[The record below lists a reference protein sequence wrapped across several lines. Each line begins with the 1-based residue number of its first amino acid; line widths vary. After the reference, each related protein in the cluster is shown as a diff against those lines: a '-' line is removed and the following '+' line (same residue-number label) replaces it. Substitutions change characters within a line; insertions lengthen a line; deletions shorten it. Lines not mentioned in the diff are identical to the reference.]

1 VRRAIT
7 LGAVA
12 AVTIAVSAAVATGP
26 AQAAPAPAH
35 AASPA
40 TLAAGG
46 AAALVAARPAQLHA
60 SANDSF
66 AARPVITSKQ
76 GLQYVPYQ
84 RTYQGLRVYGGDFV
98 VVTDKSG
105 QVLSTEVAQSKPIAL
120 TSLTPA
126 VSAASAAATAARA
139 SRAAAIDGVIAN
151 DTIVYALDTPRLAY
165 ETVVAGHTGAQPSRL
180 HVFTDATTGMVI
192 SSYDEVADG
201 TGSGAIYGTV
211 SINTSGSGTSFS
223 MTDPTRPG
231 ISCRNINT
239 RAVLTGTDDVWGNG
253 VGTNL
258 ETGCVDALFTVQR
271 EWDMFGSW
279 FGRNGI
285 TGTGR
290 GFPIDMGLNDEN
302 AFWDG
307 SRVAVGH
314 NTAGA
319 WIGSFD
325 VVGHEFGH
333 ALDSNTPGGT
343 SGNGVSEATGDIMGT
358 SVEFFANNGNDPPDF
373 TIGEEV
379 NLVGSGPIR
388 VMYNP
393 SLVGDPNCFSASI
406 PTAETHA
413 AAGPFDHWFTLVAKG
428 SAAAG
433 GQPASPTCNGSTVT
447 GIGTQTAATI
457 FYNAMLSKTAG
468 MTYQRY
474 RTATLNAAKNLFPTS
489 CTNFNTVKAA
499 WDAVSVPA
507 QSADPTCT
515 AGGGTVTVTNPGT
528 RTGTVGTAI
537 TPFTLTASPAGTYT
551 WSASGLPPGLTIGS
565 GTGTVSGTPTAAG
578 TFTVTVTATSTAG
591 SGSTSF
597 AITIAGAGGACGS
610 PGQKLGNPGFETGSA
625 PWTATA
631 GVIGAN
637 TGTGAPRTG
646 TRDAW
651 LDGYGV
657 THTDTLSQ
665 SVSIPAGCTAST
677 LSFFL
682 KIVSSETTTTTA
694 FDRLTVQVG
703 TTTLATF
710 SNLNEGSGTYVQRSF
725 NVGSFAGQTV
735 TLRFTGTE
743 DASLQT
749 SFVIDDTALNAG

>member
-1 VRRAIT
+1 M
-7 LGAVA
+7 GAVA
-12 AVTIAVSAAVATGP
+12 AITIAVSAGVATGT
-26 AQAAPAPAH
+26 AQAAPAPA
-35 AASPA
+35 AASPS

-46 AAALVAARPAQLHA
+46 AAALVAARPAALHA
-60 SANDSF
+60 AVGDSF
-66 AARPVITSKQ
+66 AARPVLTSKQ
-76 GLQYVPYQ
+76 GLQYVPYE

-98 VVTDKSG
+98 VVTDKAG
-105 QVLSTEVAQSKPIAL
+105 QVLSTEVAQTKTIAL

-126 VSAASAAATAARA
+126 VSAATAAATARA
-139 SRAAAIDGVIAN
+139 TSKAATVDGVTST
-151 DTIVYALDTPRLAY
+151 DKLVYALDTPRLAY
-165 ETVVAGHTGAQPSRL
+165 ESVVTGHTAQRPSKL
-180 HVFTDATTGMVI
+180 HVVVDANTGKVI
-192 SSYDEVADG
+192 NSYDEVADG
-201 TGSGAIYGTV
+201 TGNGAIYGTV
-211 SINTSGSGTSFS
+211 NIATSGAGTSFS

-231 ISCRNINT
+231 IACRNINT
-239 RAVLTGTDDVWGNG
+239 GAVMTGTDDVWGNG

-271 EWDMFGSW
+271 EWDMFGAL

-290 GFPIDMGLNDEN
+290 GFPIDMGLADLN

-307 SRVAVGH
+307 TRVAVGH
-314 NTAGA
+314 NQAGA

-333 ALDSNTPGGT
+333 ALDSNTPGGQ

-358 SVEFFANNGNDPPDF
+358 SVEFFANSPNDPPDYS
-373 TIGEEV
+373 IGEEV

-388 VMYNP
+388 QMYNP
-393 SLVGDPNCFSASI
+393 SLVGDPNCYSASI

-413 AAGPFDHWFTLVAKG
+413 AAGPFDHWFALASKG

-433 GQPASPTCNGSTVT
+433 GQPASPTCNGSVVT
-447 GIGTQTAATI
+447 GIGEQVAANI

-468 MTYQRY
+468 MTYLRY
-474 RTATLNAAKNLFPTS
+474 RTATLNAAKNLTPGN
-489 CTNFNTVKAA
+489 CTNFNTIKAA

-507 QSADPTCT
+507 QAADPTC
-515 AGGGTVTVTNPGT
+515 AVGGAVTVTNPGAKS
-528 RTGTVGTAI
+528 GTVGTAI
-537 TPFTLTASPAGTYT
+537 APFTLTASPAATYT
-551 WSASGLPPGLTIGS
+551 WSATGLPAGLTIGS
-565 GTGTVSGTPTAAG
+565 TTGTVSGTPTTAG
-578 TFTVTVTATSTAG
+578 TFTVTATATSAAG

-597 AITIAGAGGACGS
+597 TFTISPAGGGACTS
-610 PGQKLGNPGFETGSA
+610 PGQKFGNPGFETATA

-651 LDGYGV
+651 LDGYGT

-665 SVSIPAGCTAST
+665 PVTIPAGCTAST
-677 LSFFL
+677 LTFFL
-682 KIVSSETTTTTA
+682 KVVSAETTTTTQ

-703 TTTLATF
+703 TTTVGTF
-710 SNLNEGSGTYVQRSF
+710 SNLNKGTTYVARSF
-725 NVGSFAGQTV
+725 PVGSFAGQTV
-735 TLRFTGTE
+735 TVKFTGTE

-749 SFVIDDTALNAG
+749 SFVIDDTGLNAA

>member
-7 LGAVA
+7 LGTVA
-12 AVTIAVSAAVATGP
+12 AVIIAVSGAVATGT
-26 AQAAPAPAH
+26 AQAAPLPAQ

-60 SANDSF
+60 SARDSF
-66 AARPVITSKQ
+66 AASPVISSKQ

-98 VVTDKSG
+98 VVTDKTG
-105 QVLSTEVAQSKPIAL
+105 QVLSTEVAQTKPIAL
-120 TSLTPA
+120 ASLTPA
-126 VSAASAAATAARA
+126 VSAATAAATAR
-139 SRAAAIDGVIAN
+139 SVSTAATIDGVTAN

-165 ETVVAGHTGAQPSRL
+165 ETLVAGHTGQRPSRL
-180 HVFTDATTGMVI
+180 HVFTDATTGRVI
-192 SSYDEVADG
+192 NSYDEVADG
-201 TGSGAIYGTV
+201 TGNGAIYGTV

-223 MTDPTRPG
+223 MSDPTRPG

-239 RAVLTGTDDVWGNG
+239 GAVLTGTDDVWGNG

-279 FGRNGI
+279 FGRSGI

-343 SGNGVSEATGDIMGT
+343 SANGVSEATGDLMGT
-358 SVEFFANNGNDPPDF
+358 SLEFFANNANDPPDF

-393 SLVGDPNCFSASI
+393 SLVGDPNCYSSAI
-406 PTAETHA
+406 PTTETHA

-433 GQPASPTCNGSTVT
+433 GQPASPTCNGATVT

-468 MTYQRY
+468 MTYLRY
-474 RTATLNAAKNLFPTS
+474 RTATLNAAKNLFPGS

-507 QSADPTCT
+507 QAGDPTCT
-515 AGGGTVTVTNPGT
+515 TGGAVTVTNPGNKS
-528 RTGTVGTAI
+528 GTVGTAI
-537 TPFTLTASPAGTYT
+537 TPFTLTASPAATYA
-551 WSASGLPPGLTIGS
+551 WSATGLPPGLTIGS
-565 GTGTVSGTPTAAG
+565 TTGTVSGTPTTAG
-578 TFTVTVTATSTAG
+578 TFTVTATATSAAG

-597 AITIAGAGGACGS
+597 TFTVAGVGGGCGS
-610 PGQKLGNPGFETGSA
+610 PGQKLGNPGFESGSA

-665 SVSIPAGCTAST
+665 SVSIPAGCSAST

-710 SNLNEGSGTYVQRSF
+710 SNLNEGTGTYVQRSF

-735 TLRFTGTE
+735 TLKFTGTE

>member
-12 AVTIAVSAAVATGP
+12 AVTIAVSAAVATGT
-26 AQAAPAPAH
+26 AQAAPAH

-46 AAALVAARPAQLHA
+46 AAALVAARPARLHA
-60 SANDSF
+60 SANDGF
-66 AARPVITSKQ
+66 AAKPVITSKQ

-98 VVTDKSG
+98 VVTDKAG

-126 VSAASAAATAARA
+126 VSAASAAATATRA
-139 SRAAAIDGVIAN
+139 SRAATIDGVTAN

-165 ETVVAGHTGAQPSRL
+165 ETVVAGHTGARPSRL
-180 HVFTDATTGMVI
+180 HVFTDATTGTVI

-201 TGSGAIYGTV
+201 TGNGAIYGTV
-211 SINTSGSGTSFS
+211 SIDTSGSGTSFS

-231 ISCRNINT
+231 ISCRNITT

-358 SVEFFANNGNDPPDF
+358 SLEFFANNANDPPDF

-433 GQPASPTCNGSTVT
+433 GQPASPTCDGSTVT

-489 CTNFNTVKAA
+489 CTNFNTMKAA

-515 AGGGTVTVTNPGT
+515 VGGGTVTVTNPGN

-591 SGSTSF
+591 SGSTAF
-597 AITIAGAGGACGS
+597 TITIAGAGGACAS

>member
-1 VRRAIT
+1 
-7 LGAVA
+7 
-12 AVTIAVSAAVATGP
+12 
-26 AQAAPAPAH
+26 
-35 AASPA
+35 
-40 TLAAGG
+40 
-46 AAALVAARPAQLHA
+46 
-60 SANDSF
+60 
-66 AARPVITSKQ
+66 
-76 GLQYVPYQ
+76 
-84 RTYQGLRVYGGDFV
+84 
-98 VVTDKSG
+98 
-105 QVLSTEVAQSKPIAL
+105 
-120 TSLTPA
+120 
-126 VSAASAAATAARA
+126 
-139 SRAAAIDGVIAN
+139 
-151 DTIVYALDTPRLAY
+151 
-165 ETVVAGHTGAQPSRL
+165 
-180 HVFTDATTGMVI
+180 
-192 SSYDEVADG
+192 
-201 TGSGAIYGTV
+201 
-211 SINTSGSGTSFS
+211 
-223 MTDPTRPG
+223 
-231 ISCRNINT
+231 
-239 RAVLTGTDDVWGNG
+239 
-253 VGTNL
+253 
-258 ETGCVDALFTVQR
+258 
-271 EWDMFGSW
+271 
-279 FGRNGI
+279 
-285 TGTGR
+285 
-290 GFPIDMGLNDEN
+290 MGLNDEN

-358 SVEFFANNGNDPPDF
+358 SLEFFANNANDPPDF

-433 GQPASPTCNGSTVT
+433 GQPASPTCNGSSVT

-515 AGGGTVTVTNPGT
+515 VGGGTVTVTNPGN
-528 RTGTVGTAI
+528 RTGTIGTAI

-551 WSASGLPPGLTIGS
+551 WSASGLPPGLAIGS

-578 TFTVTVTATSTAG
+578 TFTATVTATSTAG

-597 AITIAGAGGACGS
+597 TITIAGAGGACAS

-725 NVGSFAGQTV
+725 NVGSLAGQTV

>member
-1 VRRAIT
+1 M
-7 LGAVA
+7 
-12 AVTIAVSAAVATGP
+12 
-26 AQAAPAPAH
+26 
-35 AASPA
+35 
-40 TLAAGG
+40 
-46 AAALVAARPAQLHA
+46 VAARPAQLHA
-60 SANDSF
+60 AVGDSF
-66 AARPVITSKQ
+66 AASPVIQSKQ

-84 RTYQGLRVYGGDFV
+84 RTYQGLRTYGGDFV
-98 VVTDKSG
+98 VVTNSSG
-105 QVLSTEVAQSKPIAL
+105 QVLSTEVAQTRTIAL
-120 TSLTPA
+120 STLTPA
-126 VSAASAAATAARA
+126 VSAAAASATARA
-139 SRAAAIDGVIAN
+139 QSKATTVDGVKSIEKM
-151 DTIVYALDTPRLAY
+151 VYALDTPRLAY
-165 ETVVAGHTGAQPSRL
+165 EAVVAGHSGQVPSAL
-180 HVFTDATTGMVI
+180 HVFVDAMTGKVI
-192 SSYDEVADG
+192 YSYDQVADG
-201 TGSGAIYGTV
+201 TGNGAIYGAV
-211 SINTSGSGTSFS
+211 SIATSGAGTSFS

-231 ISCRNINT
+231 IACRNFT
-239 RAVLTGTDDVWGNG
+239 TGAVMTGTDDVWGNG

-271 EWDMFGSW
+271 EWDMFGAL

-290 GFPIDMGLNDEN
+290 GFPLDVGLNDLN

-314 NTAGA
+314 NQAGA

-333 ALDSNTPGGT
+333 ALDSNTPGGQ
-343 SGNGVSEATGDIMGT
+343 SGNGVSEATGDVMGT
-358 SVEFFANNGNDPPDF
+358 SVEFFANNPNDPPDYS
-373 TIGEEV
+373 IGEEI

-388 VMYNP
+388 QMYNP
-393 SLVGDPNCFSASI
+393 SLVGDPNCYSASI

-413 AAGPFDHWFTLVAKG
+413 AAGPFDHWFALASKG

-433 GQPASPTCNGSTVT
+433 GQPASPTCNGSVVT
-447 GIGTQTAATI
+447 GIGEQVAANI

-468 MTYQRY
+468 MTYLRY
-474 RTATLNAAKNLFPTS
+474 RTATLNAAKNLTPGN
-489 CTNFNTVKAA
+489 CTNFNTIKAA

-507 QSADPTCT
+507 QAADPTC
-515 AGGGTVTVTNPGT
+515 AVGGAVTVTNPGAKS
-528 RTGTVGTAI
+528 GTAGTAI

-551 WSASGLPPGLTIGS
+551 WSASGLPTGLTIGAT
-565 GTGTVSGTPTAAG
+565 TGTVSGTPTAAG
-578 TFTVTVTATSTAG
+578 TFTVTATATSAAG

-597 AITIAGAGGACGS
+597 TFTIAGVGGACAS
-610 PGQKLGNPGFETGSA
+610 PGQKFGNPGFETASA

-651 LDGYGV
+651 LDGYGT

-665 SVSIPAGCTAST
+665 TVTIPAGCTAST
-677 LSFFL
+677 LTFFL

-694 FDRLTVQVG
+694 FDTLSVRVG
-703 TTTLATF
+703 TTTVGTF
-710 SNLNEGSGTYVQRSF
+710 SNLNKGTTYVARSF
-725 NVGSFAGQTV
+725 PVGSFAGQSVAV
-735 TLRFTGTE
+735 TFTGTE

-749 SFVIDDTALNAG
+749 SFVIDDTGLNAA